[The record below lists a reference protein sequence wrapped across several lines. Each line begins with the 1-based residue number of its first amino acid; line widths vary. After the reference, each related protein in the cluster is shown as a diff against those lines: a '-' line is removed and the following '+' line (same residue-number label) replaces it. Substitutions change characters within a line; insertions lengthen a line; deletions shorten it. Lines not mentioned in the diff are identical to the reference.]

1 MSIDYKDDKI
11 FIMKKITLLTFML
24 FVFGV
29 QPALAYLDPGT
40 GSSII
45 TLIVGFFV
53 AIGVFIKTFW
63 YKIKNFFNF
72 SKIKKTDIEKD

>member
-72 SKIKKTDIEKD
+72 SKIKKTDSEKD

>member
-1 MSIDYKDDKI
+1 MSIVYKDDKI
-11 FIMKKITLLTFML
+11 FIMKIITLLTFML
-24 FVFGV
+24 FVLGM
-29 QPALAYLDPGT
+29 QPAFAYLDPGT

>member
-1 MSIDYKDDKI
+1 MSIDYKDDKV

>member
-1 MSIDYKDDKI
+1 MSIDYKDDKV

-53 AIGVFIKTFW
+53 AIGVIIKTFW